1 MKKLLLYWGPVLIW
15 MGMIFYSSSQPYSD
29 QDIKPLFL
37 DTLELGWV
45 TTYFSELAFNYA
57 GEEVSVK
64 LLGEAGYIEFFI
76 RKGAHVTVYL
86 ILAFLIYR
94 ALRIT
99 IKTRKPIIFYSWLL
113 TSIYAASD
121 EIHQGF
127 TVQRSPHVEDVIL
140 DSFGAILGVLLAHH
154 LIYKKVRK
162 QNQTQLT
169 SEKN

>member
-1 MKKLLLYWGPVLIW
+1 MKKLLLFWGPVLLW

-29 QDIKPLFL
+29 QDIKPLLL
-37 DTLELGWV
+37 DTVELGWFS
-45 TTYFSELAFNYA
+45 TYFSELAFNYA
-57 GEEVSVK
+57 GEEVSVNR
-64 LLGEAGYIEFFI
+64 LGEAGYIEFFI

-140 DSFGAILGVLLAHH
+140 DSAGAILGVLLAHH
-154 LIYKKVRK
+154 LIYKKFR
-162 QNQTQLT
+162 QL
-169 SEKN
+169 N